1 MKAQASFLFKQS
13 PGKLDVCM
21 QTSQLS
27 SHDNFQNILSLCS
40 SSSCGEAWL
49 EMTRRHLLNT
59 VVGCTCKLFS
69 CFRVERHMAF
79 YWSILHLLQPCN
91 AQVHYC
97 VFILTAFE
105 HEMCVQNCS
114 LGHFNN
120 ISTFFSQGQ
129 SIFCFLCCCCCF
141 FWGGGGGIGC
151 SRARKGCVC
160 LSWILAYYN
169 YIENRFQPCLSS
181 SVIGCAMTLDKQSI
195 HILLS
200 FSVIAF
206 KTKSRP
212 GVTKMKQQ
220 SSS

>member
-59 VVGCTCKLFS
+59 VVGCTCKLLS

-114 LGHFNN
+114 LRHFNN

-129 SIFCFLCCCCCF
+129 SIFCFLCCCCCCF
-141 FWGGGGGIGC
+141 FLGGGGQGAAGQEKAVSACHGFLLIITTLKTD
-151 SRARKGCVC
+151 SNLVC
-160 LSWILAYYN
+160 LH
-169 YIENRFQPCLSS
+169 LSL
-181 SVIGCAMTLDKQSI
+181 VVQ
-195 HILLS
+195 
-200 FSVIAF
+200 
-206 KTKSRP
+206 
-212 GVTKMKQQ
+212 
-220 SSS
+220 